1 MISPNRLIAD
11 VAVSY
16 ARALQN
22 SLGSNIETLYQLA
35 DGKAEAVEFNVKPDS
50 KVINI
55 PLKDLQTKKGI
66 LIAGIIRGHKTV
78 IPAGNDMIVAGD
90 NGVIIAAEQ
99 RREDLDDILR

>member
-1 MISPNRLIAD
+1 MDFA
-11 VAVSY
+11 
-16 ARALQN
+16 QN
-22 SLGSNIETLYQLA
+22 HRDHPKHQPKLLRQVQIRPWHQLA

-90 NGVIIAAEQ
+90 NVVIIAAEQ
-99 RREDLDDILR
+99 RLEDLDDILR